1 MFAFGSVA
9 VLLQYHKMISGWG
22 QLKDFSGKKKFRFC
36 KSFLVGAS
44 ASSEKAL
51 RKGWDVLT

>member
-1 MFAFGSVA
+1 M
-9 VLLQYHKMISGWG
+9 LLQYHKMISGWG